1 MHTEKDITQ
10 QVEAILNSLDG
21 IERAA
26 PEPFFYTRLMARMDQ
41 LNDSPWNKWVQIL
54 SKPSIAVAILSL
66 FILLNGVM
74 LFSKSDQEDD
84 NNASLN
90 DYSLVQHSNYYSNPE

>member
-41 LNDSPWNKWVQIL
+41 LNDSPWNKWLQIL